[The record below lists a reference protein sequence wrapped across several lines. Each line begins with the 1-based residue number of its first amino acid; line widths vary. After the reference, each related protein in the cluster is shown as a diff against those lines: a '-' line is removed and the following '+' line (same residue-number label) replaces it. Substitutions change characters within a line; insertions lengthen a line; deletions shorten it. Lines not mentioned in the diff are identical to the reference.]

1 MATETL
7 FSSTA
12 FERVV
17 LFYLVHPD
25 SAPHVRMLQRLLGI
39 GMRSLQAELA
49 RLAERGLLQVE
60 REGKRSVY
68 RANPDHPGWNALRA
82 MVRAFGDP
90 AEVLRVALAAIPGIE
105 AAFVFGSIARGDA
118 VPESDVDV
126 LIVGDDIPRA
136 ELGRAILESSAVIG
150 RDVNVAR
157 YTPAELAEDLARGDS
172 FLRNVLD
179 GRKRWIAGEPGSLEE
194 LAA

>member
-49 RLAERGLLQVE
+49 RLAGRGLLQAE
-60 REGKRSVY
+60 REAKRSIY
-68 RANPDHPGWNALRA
+68 RANPDHPGWTALRA

-90 AEVLRVALAAIPGIE
+90 AEVLRVALAPVPGIE

-126 LIVGDDIPRA
+126 LIVGDDISRPV
-136 ELGRAILESSAVIG
+136 LGRVILESSAVIG

-157 YTPAELAEDLARGDS
+157 YTPDELAEAVARGDS
-172 FLRNVLD
+172 FVRNVL
-179 GRKRWIAGEPGSLEE
+179 GGGKRWIVGEPRSLDE